1 VLVTSYEAMGWLR
14 TAVGVALIA
23 APKAPMRLAGRKE
36 PDGADALL
44 MRTIG
49 IRDLVLGLGTAAA
62 SRSGN
67 TSDVRRWT
75 SAALA
80 SDSLDVAASL
90 ASYRAIGKRDSL
102 SAAML
107 AFIFVCGD
115 LKARRDVPAS
125 GRLRHNSPVTA
136 GSGPSPSAL

>member
-1 VLVTSYEAMGWLR
+1 VSVTSYEAMGWLR
-14 TAVGVALIA
+14 AAVGVALIA
-23 APKAPMRLAGRKE
+23 APKVPMRLTGRKE

-49 IRDLVLGLGTAAA
+49 IRDLVLGLGTTAAA
-62 SRSGN
+62 RSAN
-67 TSDVRRWT
+67 ATDARRWT

-90 ASYRAIGKRDSL
+90 ASYRSIGKRDSL
-102 SAAML
+102 GAAAL

-115 LKARRDVPAS
+115 LKARRD
-125 GRLRHNSPVTA
+125 L
-136 GSGPSPSAL
+136 SAPGH